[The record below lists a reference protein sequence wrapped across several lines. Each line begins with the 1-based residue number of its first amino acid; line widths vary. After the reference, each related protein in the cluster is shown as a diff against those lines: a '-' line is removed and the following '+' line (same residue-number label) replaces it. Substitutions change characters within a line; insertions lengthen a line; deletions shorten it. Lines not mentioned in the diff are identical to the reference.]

1 MVLVFIDHSDEQIK
15 KSSFEVLSYG
25 AAVAEKLG
33 TSAAGLLLGNVST
46 DLTSL
51 GNYGISVIYQVNDA
65 SLNQLDAQVQSQ
77 IIAEA
82 AKKLNADVIIFSH
95 NQTGRAIAP
104 SRRGPPSAEGSWSAA
119 GSRHCSIRRWRSPGG
134 TGSGSSRSGSGPP
147 GSETGCRYRA
157 SAENRS
163 TNSPPRR

>member
-51 GNYGISVIYQVNDA
+51 GKYGISVIYQVNDA
-65 SLNQLDAQVQSQ
+65 SLNQVDAQVQSQ
-77 IIAEA
+77 MVAEA

-104 SRRGPPSAEGSWSAA
+104 RVAA
-119 GSRHCSIRRWRSPGG
+119 RLKAGLVAGAVALPDTSNGFVVKK
-134 TGSGSSRSGSGPP
+134 
-147 GSETGCRYRA
+147 
-157 SAENRS
+157 
-163 TNSPPRR
+163 